1 MAVTLGLRNDYRP
14 CISGFDRRRRMAT
27 QESGPAPSATAGS
40 LNLPT
45 FGKVRRGYD
54 PDQVL
59 EYVTRLTDHLDA
71 LETEVRRLQ
80 GELSQRDADERAG
93 TARDEYE
100 GVGARVADLM
110 RTFDQDVG
118 KLRQDAEAEAE
129 RVVAEAR
136 IKADRIQQ
144 EAEKSRGEAAA
155 KAERV
160 QAKARAEADEIRLDA
175 QSRAEEV
182 RLQATEA
189 LAEAKRESE
198 RVLSSLS
205 SRHAA
210 LMEELR
216 VMRDGM
222 IDITKCIEAT
232 IESGSRDQVVVVGE
246 AGGDE
251 PADLA
256 SSSRAAPGPPA

>member
-1 MAVTLGLRNDYRP
+1 M
-14 CISGFDRRRRMAT
+14 ST
-27 QESGPAPSATAGS
+27 QESGSQPSATGGS
-40 LNLPT
+40 LNLPS
-45 FGKVRRGYD
+45 FGTVRRGYD

-59 EYVTRLTDHLDA
+59 EYVSRLTEHLDA

-80 GELSQRDADERAG
+80 GELSQRDADEEELAA

-129 RVVAEAR
+129 RIVAEA
-136 IKADRIQQ
+136 KAEADRIQH

-160 QAKARAEADEIRLDA
+160 QAKARTEADKIRLDA
-175 QSRAEEV
+175 QSTAEEV

-189 LAEAKRESE
+189 LAEAKRESD
-198 RVLSSLS
+198 RVLSSLA

-216 VMRDGM
+216 VIRDRMVDTTRG
-222 IDITKCIEAT
+222 IEAT
-232 IESGSRDQVVVVGE
+232 IETGSRDQVVVVGE
-246 AGGDE
+246 AGDE

-256 SSSRAAPGPPA
+256 SSSRAAPGPVAQP

>member
-1 MAVTLGLRNDYRP
+1 
-14 CISGFDRRRRMAT
+14 MAT
-27 QESGPAPSATAGS
+27 QESGTPPLATAGS

-45 FGKVRRGYD
+45 FATVRRGYD
-54 PDQVL
+54 PDQVM

-71 LETEVRRLQ
+71 LKTEVRRLQ
-80 GELSQRDADERAG
+80 AELSQRDVTPGEQAP
-93 TARDEYE
+93 TAQDEYD

-129 RVVAEAR
+129 RIVAEAR
-136 IKADRIQQ
+136 AEADRIRH

-160 QAKARAEADEIRLDA
+160 QAKARTEADKIRLDA
-175 QSRAEEV
+175 QSKAEEV

-189 LAEAKRESE
+189 LAEAKKESD
-198 RVLSSLS
+198 RVLSSLA

-216 VMRDGM
+216 VIRDRMVDTTRG
-222 IDITKCIEAT
+222 IEAT
-232 IESGSRDQVVVVGE
+232 IETGSRDQVVVVGE

-256 SSSRAAPGPPA
+256 SSSRAAPGPVA

>member
-1 MAVTLGLRNDYRP
+1 M
-14 CISGFDRRRRMAT
+14 ST
-27 QESGPAPSATAGS
+27 QESGSQPSATAGS

-45 FGKVRRGYD
+45 FGAVRRGYD

-59 EYVTRLTDHLDA
+59 EYVTRLTGHLDA

-80 GELSQRDADERAG
+80 GELSQRDADEEERAA

-129 RVVAEAR
+129 RIVAEAR
-136 IKADRIQQ
+136 AGADRIQQ
-144 EAEKSRGEAAA
+144 EAEKLRGEAAA

-160 QAKARAEADEIRLDA
+160 QAKARTEADKIRLDA
-175 QSRAEEV
+175 QSKAEEV

-189 LAEAKRESE
+189 LAEAKKESD
-198 RVLSSLS
+198 RVLSSLT

-216 VMRDGM
+216 VIRDRMVDTTRG
-222 IDITKCIEAT
+222 IEAT
-232 IESGSRDQVVVVGE
+232 IEAGTGDRVVVVGE

-251 PADLA
+251 PAGLA
-256 SSSRAAPGPPA
+256 SSSGAAPGPAA

>member
-1 MAVTLGLRNDYRP
+1 M
-14 CISGFDRRRRMAT
+14 ST
-27 QESGPAPSATAGS
+27 QESGSQPSATPGS

-45 FGKVRRGYD
+45 FGTVRRGYD

-80 GELSQRDADERAG
+80 GDLSQRDADEEERAA

-129 RVVAEAR
+129 RIVAEAR
-136 IKADRIQQ
+136 AEADRIQH

-160 QAKARAEADEIRLDA
+160 QAKARTDADKIRLDA
-175 QSRAEEV
+175 QSKAEEV
-182 RLQATEA
+182 RLQATES
-189 LAEAKRESE
+189 LAEAKRESD
-198 RVLSSLS
+198 RVLSSLA
-205 SRHAA
+205 SRHSA
-210 LMEELR
+210 LLEELR
-216 VMRDGM
+216 VIRDRMVDTTRG
-222 IDITKCIEAT
+222 IEAT
-232 IESGSRDQVVVVGE
+232 IETGSRDQVVVVGE
-246 AGGDE
+246 AGADE

-256 SSSRAAPGPPA
+256 SSSRAAPGPTA

>member
-1 MAVTLGLRNDYRP
+1 
-14 CISGFDRRRRMAT
+14 MAT

-80 GELSQRDADERAG
+80 GELSQRVADEEERAA
-93 TARDEYE
+93 TARDEYQ

-129 RVVAEAR
+129 RIVAKATAE
-136 IKADRIQQ
+136 ADRIQH
-144 EAEKSRGEAAA
+144 EAEKSRGEAEA

-160 QAKARAEADEIRLDA
+160 QAKARTEADTIRLDA
-175 QSRAEEV
+175 QSKAEEV
-182 RLQATEA
+182 RQQATEA
-189 LAEAKRESE
+189 LAEAKEESD
-198 RVLSSLS
+198 RVLSSLA

-216 VMRDGM
+216 VIRDRMVDTTRG
-222 IDITKCIEAT
+222 IEAT
-232 IESGSRDQVVVVGE
+232 IEAGGKDQVVVVGE
-246 AGGDE
+246 AGGG
-251 PADLA
+251 ADLA
-256 SSSRAAPGPPA
+256 SSSRTAPGPAA

>member
-1 MAVTLGLRNDYRP
+1 M
-14 CISGFDRRRRMAT
+14 ST
-27 QESGPAPSATAGS
+27 QESGSQPSATAGS

-45 FGKVRRGYD
+45 FGTVRRGYD

-80 GELSQRDADERAG
+80 GELSQRDVDEEERAA

-129 RVVAEAR
+129 RIVAEAR
-136 IKADRIQQ
+136 AEADRIHQ
-144 EAEKSRGEAAA
+144 EAEKLRGEAAA

-160 QAKARAEADEIRLDA
+160 QAKARTEADKIRLDA
-175 QSRAEEV
+175 QSKAEEV

-189 LAEAKRESE
+189 LAEAKKESDT
-198 RVLSSLS
+198 VLSSLT

-210 LMEELR
+210 L
-216 VMRDGM
+216 
-222 IDITKCIEAT
+222 
-232 IESGSRDQVVVVGE
+232 
-246 AGGDE
+246 
-251 PADLA
+251 
-256 SSSRAAPGPPA
+256 